1 MEDIK
6 LCGAPGSPVARAIR
20 KRIQEAKGGGRVSWC
35 VLSGFQR
42 CHQLALWPGRERAPE
57 SRAGRLSA
65 LFLKHPLLK
74 PVQAPLLVSL
84 PWGSSQ
90 ESPGCAGRD
99 PAHPFSNLFFHPAVF
114 TPLLVPCQAFTAL
127 TMRLFLPTRAL
138 QWEHCLPHL
147 VPEADLGGN
156 THNSSSA

>member
-6 LCGAPGSPVARAIR
+6 LCGSPGSSVARAIQ

-42 CHQLALWPGRERAPE
+42 CHRLALWPGRERALE
-57 SRAGRLSA
+57 SRSA

-90 ESPGCAGRD
+90 ESPGCAGGA
-99 PAHPFSNLFFHPAVF
+99 PAHPFSYLFFYPAVF

-127 TMRLFLPTRAL
+127 TMTLFLPTRAL

-147 VPEADLGGN
+147 MPEADLGG
-156 THNSSSA
+156 TLMTAAPHWS